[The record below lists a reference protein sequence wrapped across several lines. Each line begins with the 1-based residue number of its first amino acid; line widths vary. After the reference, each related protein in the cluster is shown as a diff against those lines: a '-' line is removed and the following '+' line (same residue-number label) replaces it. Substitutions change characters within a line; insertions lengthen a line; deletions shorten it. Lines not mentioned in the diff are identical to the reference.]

1 MVGWQRRDCF
11 CAESLAA
18 LGPLPAR
25 GYMGTVTASEPLNAA
40 KEAGLTYVSDQ
51 VPGIRRLRSGTGFR
65 YVAPGGAAV
74 RDPREL
80 ARIKALAIP
89 PAYSDVWISP
99 DPHGHIQA
107 TGRDARGR
115 KQYRYHKKWR
125 EVRDETKFDRMIGFA
140 KAVPRIRAG
149 VARDLARPGLPREK
163 VLATVVALLEATAIR
178 VGNEEYARENDS
190 YGLTTML
197 DEHVRVKGEVLRFR
211 FRGKS
216 GKDHDIAVRDKRVAK
231 VVKACLGLPG
241 EEIFGYLDDDG
252 SRHAIASHDVNAYLR
267 ELAGDDF
274 TAKDFRTWEAT
285 LGCALALA
293 ASRAE
298 TAAER
303 KLAVTLAIQ
312 TVADHLGNTPAVC
325 KKSYIHPAVIDE
337 FLAVGAIQFAGRTAA
352 KPKRHG
358 LRPIETDVL
367 AYVERLVSRDERA
380 HLSESLARSIRERP
394 KPERTRPPKSRT
406 PASPTPVRSR
416 RTGTRGT
423 AQAGSGG

>member
-178 VGNEEYARENDS
+178 VGNEDS
-190 YGLTTML
+190 EGWLHTG
-197 DEHVRVKGEVLRFR
+197 DV
-211 FRGKS
+211 
-216 GKDHDIAVRDKRVAK
+216 
-231 VVKACLGLPG
+231 
-241 EEIFGYLDDDG
+241 GYLDDDG

>member
-1 MVGWQRRDCF
+1 
-11 CAESLAA
+11 
-18 LGPLPAR
+18 
-25 GYMGTVTASEPLNAA
+25 VTTSEPVDAA

-140 KAVPRIRAG
+140 KALPRIRAG

-163 VLATVVALLEATAIR
+163 VLATVVALLEETAIR

-197 DEHVRVKGEVLRFR
+197 DEHVRVRGEVLRFR

-216 GKDHDIAVRDKRVAK
+216 GKDHDIAVRDKRLAR
-231 VVKACLGLPG
+231 VVKACIGLPG
-241 EEIFGYLDDDG
+241 EEFFGYLDDDG
-252 SRHAIASHDVNAYLR
+252 KRHAIASHDVNGYLR

-293 ASRAE
+293 ESRAE
-298 TAAER
+298 TAGDR
-303 KLAVTLAIQ
+303 KLAVTLAIEA
-312 TVADHLGNTPAVC
+312 VANRLGNTPAVC
-325 KKSYIHPAVIDE
+325 KKSYIHPAVIAE
-337 FLAVGAIQFAGRTAA
+337 FLAEGAIQIVERTV
-352 KPKRHG
+352 PKARQHG
-358 LRPIETDVL
+358 LSPVETAVL
-367 AYVERLVSRDERA
+367 TFVEHLVTRDEKA
-380 HLSESLARSIRERP
+380 HLAGLLARSVRERAA
-394 KPERTRPPKSRT
+394 PERSRTPKSRT

-416 RTGTRGT
+416 RTSTRRKTRGR
-423 AQAGSGG
+423 SGG